1 MAATWLS
8 RSPGAQLLELSGVD
22 HDPWV
27 GDTVPVLQAVEA
39 FLGTI
44 QPSAGQA
51 VFVAQNR

>member
-1 MAATWLS
+1 
-8 RSPGAQLLELSGVD
+8 LLELSGVD